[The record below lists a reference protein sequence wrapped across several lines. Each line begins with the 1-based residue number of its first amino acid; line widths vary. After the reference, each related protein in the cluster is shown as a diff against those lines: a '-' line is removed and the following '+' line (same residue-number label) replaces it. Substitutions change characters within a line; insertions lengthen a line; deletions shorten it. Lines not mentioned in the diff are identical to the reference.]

1 MCMSE
6 PALVL
11 EVDGV
16 GEEAL
21 VELRGARRRLSVA
34 LLSLEGRPFGPGD
47 WLLASA
53 GMAVAVLDETDA
65 QELLALV
72 AQAHEEDRP

>member
-6 PALVL
+6 PALIV
-11 EVDGV
+11 EVDEL

-34 LLSLEGRPFGPGD
+34 LLSLEGTPFGPGD

-72 AQAHEEDRP
+72 AQAHEEDRR